1 LRAYKR
7 LSYLERRV
15 CRESPGA
22 LLWGRQATRSVSGG
36 DMSKPKEEDQRDLVQ
51 DASLEDLEPTAEQAE
66 AVGGGGTTLSS
77 IQKGLHDTNS
87 TDIGKI

>member
-1 LRAYKR
+1 
-7 LSYLERRV
+7 
-15 CRESPGA
+15 
-22 LLWGRQATRSVSGG
+22 
-36 DMSKPKEEDQRDLVQ
+36 MSKPKEEDQRDLVQ